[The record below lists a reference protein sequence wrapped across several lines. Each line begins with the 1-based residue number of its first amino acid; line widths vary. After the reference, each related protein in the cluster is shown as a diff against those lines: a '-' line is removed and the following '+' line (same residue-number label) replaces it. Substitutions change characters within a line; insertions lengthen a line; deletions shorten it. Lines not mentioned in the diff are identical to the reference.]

1 MKKRFGFIAIGL
13 FIIASSNVHA
23 ASSVDLRVTGSI
35 TPSACVPQLSS
46 GGLIDYGKI
55 SVKDLRWDKVMPV
68 QRLQL
73 SVNCDA
79 ATFFAIKSTDN
90 RSGTAHNNS
99 SSAFG
104 LGLGVNDHKLG
115 MYNLTMENALADGA
129 VARLVESVD
138 SSTWFPVS
146 EGQVWQPK
154 WMRTAN
160 ASGPDFAPVAMQTFE
175 ADMVVAT
182 TIAQLRNLAA
192 EVSLDGSATLDI
204 VYL

>member
-1 MKKRFGFIAIGL
+1 MPVTAAWCIRCGCKLFHCLRIVLIVFFDARPWLIFLCAVSASKLSLFLEFISMKKRFGFIAIGL

-79 ATFFAIKSTDN
+79 ATFFAIKSTLSSN
-90 RSGTAHNNS
+90 FSPIAMRTSPIIQIGRFGITSHSPFRSGA
-99 SSAFG
+99 
-104 LGLGVNDHKLG
+104 
-115 MYNLTMENALADGA
+115 
-129 VARLVESVD
+129 
-138 SSTWFPVS
+138 
-146 EGQVWQPK
+146 
-154 WMRTAN
+154 
-160 ASGPDFAPVAMQTFE
+160 
-175 ADMVVAT
+175 
-182 TIAQLRNLAA
+182 
-192 EVSLDGSATLDI
+192 
-204 VYL
+204 